1 MIRGITNISTL
12 ELQCYLQ
19 IKKKYYS
26 LSFLHFNDQSE
37 MSDSEVLINIF
48 KKIMPRSYMFKHQ
61 SFTQTFLSF
70 SKRYETIST
79 VLCKFYRIIN

>member
-1 MIRGITNISTL
+1 MTRKYWWLPSMIRGITNISTL

-48 KKIMPRSYMFKHQ
+48 KKIMPK
-61 SFTQTFLSF
+61 
-70 SKRYETIST
+70 K
-79 VLCKFYRIIN
+79 KKKKK